1 MRWPSTRIICS
12 WLWEQYWLARRPG
25 FLAATLAEL
34 RSIIGPEGQREVL
47 LAELSSLTIP
57 TLIIWG
63 AEDAIFP
70 LAQAEAAVMHL
81 RHSQLNV
88 SRPAA
93 TSRISSVMSD
103 SHRCYWDP
111 WIARSIEFGRALPGK
126 TYWLTVI
133 FTGFSM
139 RFFPDRAR
147 PYQM

>member
-81 RHSQLNV
+81 RHSHRNV
-88 SRPAA
+88 IPACGHLPHIERYEQFA
-93 TSRISSVMSD
+93 QVLLGSLDSQVHRIRQSAP
-103 SHRCYWDP
+103 R
-111 WIARSIEFGRALPGK
+111 
-126 TYWLTVI
+126 
-133 FTGFSM
+133 
-139 RFFPDRAR
+139 
-147 PYQM
+147 